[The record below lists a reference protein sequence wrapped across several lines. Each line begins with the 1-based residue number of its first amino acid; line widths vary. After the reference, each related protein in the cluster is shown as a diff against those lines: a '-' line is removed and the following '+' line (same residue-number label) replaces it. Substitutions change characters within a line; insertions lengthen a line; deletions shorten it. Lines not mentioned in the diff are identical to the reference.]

1 MRFSWGVV
9 GLTLAIRRIDED
21 RETKVN
27 EETEEENEENE
38 EADTDL

>member
-1 MRFSWGVV
+1 MGTVWSM
-9 GLTLAIRRIDED
+9 IRRIDED